1 MRKRV
6 KGLVTIFLS
15 LLLLLMNVLGNGVQ
29 VYADNSVHVIN
40 PNPENIVLL
49 PGETRTL
56 KIPVR
61 AVGAEINSPII
72 SVDASASPYTV
83 STPILKTEGIEVPLN
98 TIFEFLNQYIEI
110 EVTVAET
117 AKIGIYPIDLIIY
130 GRANIPTTGE
140 DDVNT
145 KLTVNTQILEEKEP
159 AQLSI
164 NNIKFDN
171 PVIGQDMNLSF
182 KVKNDG
188 EIAARNVYVSID
200 YADTG
205 MIAGYP
211 TKNIKIEDIASKKD
225 ASVSLPIKILPTAKM
240 GIKAIKV
247 NLTHKTEKGDSVPES
262 HDIYVTLKENVNT
275 PNLNLSDFTYI
286 EGPKS
291 GDKLGLVLNINNNG
305 RTAAETPRIYVDD
318 SSLGTAKFIKD
329 YYTDYIELKNIK
341 ADNTAEVKVP
351 LVVSKE
357 NKGGLQEL
365 KLNLVYFDDKGIEY
379 KSTVTL
385 YINVEAEGVTDD
397 GKPIVLISNV
407 LQSPKQPMAGER
419 LEVSFDLLNK
429 SAIDLNDFKLS
440 LKDLTGNTFIPVES
454 DPYLYI
460 GGLKAGVSKRITIP
474 LKVSKNIPEGLNN
487 LAIGYSFNGG
497 EGESINIPVLDVKN
511 ELGGLNGASKPRL
524 IVSKYE
530 ADIEELK
537 AGTVFNFMFE
547 VTNTHTSVAA
557 KNIIITLSGKSS
569 AGQEVFTV
577 TQGSNSFFV
586 SKIGPG
592 ETFSESLEMKVRS
605 DTATNA
611 YPVNVTIEYE
621 YDGIEPN
628 PTTGAIGEKEN
639 HELNMQVVENAR
651 PVVDYVNV
659 YSWDR
664 GVTVNQPASLAFEFY
679 NMGKSTLNNVYAT
692 VEGDFMSSGSSMYFM
707 SNVVSGGSSYAEF
720 EVIPTVEGMAY
731 GVVKITYED
740 SNGDEQVY
748 TKEFETSVMGEQIWT
763 PDMGGDGG
771 VDVFNPTVP
780 EAKKAILPLWL
791 FIVILVAIF
800 LIFVPTSRKVIIS
813 IYKNKLRKKEEVY

>member
-15 LLLLLMNVLGNGVQ
+15 LLLLLINVLGNGVR
-29 VYADNSVHVIN
+29 VYADNNVHVIN
-40 PNPENIVLL
+40 PDPEKIVLV

-61 AVGAEINSPII
+61 AVGAEIHSPII
-72 SVDASASPYTV
+72 SVDASGTPYTV
-83 STPILKTEGIEVPLN
+83 STPILRTEGVEVPMN
-98 TIFEFLNQYIEI
+98 TIFEYLNQYIEI

-117 AKIGIYPIDLIIY
+117 AKIGSYPIELLIY
-130 GRANIPTTGE
+130 GRAIIPTTGE

-164 NNIKFDN
+164 DNIKFDN
-171 PVIGQDMNLSF
+171 PIIGQDMNLSF
-182 KVKNDG
+182 TVKNDG

-211 TKNIKIEDIASKKD
+211 TKNMKIDDIATKKD
-225 ASVSLPIKILPTAKM
+225 VSVSLPIKILPTAKT
-240 GIKAIKV
+240 GIKVLKV
-247 NLTHKTEKGDSVPES
+247 NLTHKTEKGDSVAES
-262 HDIYVTLKENVNT
+262 HDIYVTLKAGVNT
-275 PNLNLSDFTYI
+275 PNLNLSDYSYI
-286 EGPKS
+286 EVAKP
-291 GDKLGLVLNINNNG
+291 GDELGLVLNINNSG
-305 RTAAETPRIYVDD
+305 KTTAVTPRIYVDD

-329 YYTDYIELKNIK
+329 YYTEYIELKNIK
-341 ADNTAEVKVP
+341 ADNTVEAKVP
-351 LVVSKE
+351 LLVSKE

-385 YINVEAEGVTDD
+385 YINVEAEGITDD

-407 LQSPKQPMAGER
+407 IQSPKQPMAGER

-429 SAIDLNDFKLS
+429 STTDLSD
-440 LKDLTGNTFIPVES
+440 LKIWLKNLTGSTFIPVGS
-454 DPYLYI
+454 DPYQYI
-460 GGLKAGVSKRITIP
+460 GELKAGASKRIIIP
-474 LKVSKNIPEGLNN
+474 LTVSESIPEGLNN
-487 LAIGYSFNGG
+487 LAIDYSFNGG
-497 EGESINIPVLDVKN
+497 GDSINIPVLDVKN
-511 ELGGLNGASKPRL
+511 ELDDLKGASKPRL
-524 IVSKYE
+524 IVSKYNV
-530 ADIEELK
+530 DVDELK
-537 AGTVFNFMFE
+537 AGSIFKFSFE
-547 VTNTHTSVAA
+547 VHNTHSSVAA
-557 KNIIITLSGKSS
+557 KNIIITVSGKSQ

-577 TQGSNSFFV
+577 TQGSNNFFV

-592 ETFSESLEMKVRS
+592 ETYTEELELKVKS

-611 YPVNVTIEYE
+611 YPINVTIEYE

-628 PTTGAIGEKEN
+628 PTTGKIGETE
-639 HELNMQVVENAR
+639 EYDLNLQVVENAR

-659 YSWDR
+659 FSWDK
-664 GVTVNQPASLAFEFY
+664 GVTVNQPASLTFEFY
-679 NMGKSTLNNVYAT
+679 NMGKSTLNNVIAT

-707 SNVVSGGSSYAEF
+707 SNVIAGGSAYAEF

-748 TKEFETSVMGEQIWT
+748 TKEFEASVMGEQIWD
-763 PDMGGDGG
+763 PNMGGDGG
-771 VDVFNPTVP
+771 MDVFNPTVP
-780 EAKKAILPLWL
+780 EVKKEILPLWL
-791 FIVILVAIF
+791 FIIILVAIF
-800 LIFVPTSRKVIIS
+800 IIFVPVSRKVIIS